1 MEFCCVGYDNAA
13 CHCIKPMPQ
22 HQQILIDTLSKME
35 FISQQKLILIIEALN
50 ICCII
55 EYSPNIA
62 LIQIYLVYVDKE
74 VEIIP
79 N

>member
-1 MEFCCVGYDNAA
+1 MKFV
-13 CHCIKPMPQ
+13 
-22 HQQILIDTLSKME
+22 
-35 FISQQKLILIIEALN
+35 SQQKLILIIEALN

-55 EYSPNIA
+55 EYSSNIA

-74 VEIIP
+74 VEIKP